1 MSWARR
7 AERLAAAA
15 HAKAIRIE
23 RHVENRTIFLF
34 DDLLTTGRQMPAVAR
49 LLRGR
54 ARLRQG
60 VSSLLA
66 PFGEGRTARGTV
78 RLVTIDLGP

>member
-7 AERLAAAA
+7 AKRLAAAA

-23 RHVENRTIFLF
+23 RRVEGRTILLF
-34 DDLLTTGRQMPAVAR
+34 DALFTTGQQMPPVAR

-54 ARLRQG
+54 ARLR
-60 VSSLLA
+60 
-66 PFGEGRTARGTV
+66 
-78 RLVTIDLGP
+78 